1 MIHTFAKRGV
11 FYFSRRVP
19 KSLQPQFD
27 RARVVACLHT
37 RSPARAQKLAA
48 ALSVQLEMVWAQ
60 MRIESVLRRVP
71 TLSITL
77 PQTASPEPSVT
88 LSEAGD
94 LYRRLKGGGKGKG
107 FKAYTDRHLGY
118 VVECLGDAAISD

>member
-1 MIHTFAKRGV
+1 MPWVDRGVDQKVIHAFAKRGV

-60 MRIESVLRRVP
+60 MRIESVLRQSPVT
-71 TLSITL
+71 TL
-77 PQTASPEPSVT
+77 
-88 LSEAGD
+88 
-94 LYRRLKGGGKGKG
+94 
-107 FKAYTDRHLGY
+107 
-118 VVECLGDAAISD
+118 C